1 MYMLKT
7 IGYSADDMADDVALA
22 KRFVVQCWSPTL
34 QQYQP
39 QIVSVEEK
47 WIAWEIEVPRAL
59 LSDEAIAWCV
69 DSASSYDTMAITDET
84 VSVSFVLPNK
94 PDTIVTIKNYKEH

>member
-22 KRFVVQCWSPTL
+22 KRFVVQCWSPAL
-34 QQYQP
+34 QHYQP
-39 QIVSVEEK
+39 QITAVEESQ
-47 WIAWEIEVPRAL
+47 IAWEIEVPRAL

-69 DSASSYDTMAITDET
+69 NGASLCDTMAITDET

>member
-69 DSASSYDTMAITDET
+69 NGASLCDTMAITDET

-94 PDTIVTIKNYKEH
+94 PDTVVTIKNYKEH

>member
-22 KRFVVQCWSPTL
+22 KRFVVQCWSPAL

-39 QIVSVEEK
+39 QIVSVEENQ
-47 WIAWEIEVPRAL
+47 ITWEIEAPRVL
-59 LSDEAIAWCV
+59 LGDEAIAWCI

-94 PDTIVTIKNYKEH
+94 PDTFVTIKNYKEH